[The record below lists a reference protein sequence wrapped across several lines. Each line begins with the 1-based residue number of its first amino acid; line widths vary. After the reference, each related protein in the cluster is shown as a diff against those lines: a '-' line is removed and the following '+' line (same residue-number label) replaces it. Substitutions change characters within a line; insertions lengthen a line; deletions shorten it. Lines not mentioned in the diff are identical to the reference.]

1 MSAAGPSSSEAARVH
16 SLTSLITS
24 LPSTSAPAPADSPPA
39 QRKLYP
45 NDDTLV
51 TVLHARSR
59 FELPYTRVGPSG
71 TAYVVVNPLRVLGC
85 LGEEARKGYTED
97 IEGAEGRGDRDG
109 ERQPSVYELAG
120 RVWLL
125 MARRRESQSV
135 IYQ

>member
-39 QRKLYP
+39 PRKLYP

-85 LGEEARKGYTED
+85 LGEDARKGYTED
-97 IEGAEGRGDRDG
+97 IEGTAGGHG